1 LKFANR
7 SAKSLS
13 PLLEIAE
20 LILARARRREQ
31 HHVSRLCELGRA
43 LHGFFE

>member
-1 LKFANR
+1 LKFGNR

-20 LILARARRREQ
+20 LILARARGREQ
-31 HHVSRLCELGRA
+31 HHVSRLRELRRA
-43 LHGFFE
+43 LHGFFK

>member
-13 PLLEIAE
+13 PLVEIAK
-20 LILARARRREQ
+20 LILARARGREQ
-31 HHVSRLCELGRA
+31 HHVAQLCEFGGA